1 MIENNTLNKNVYKIF
16 LIFIKFVPNILAILK
31 ITSLIFNYFEIYS
44 TTFIL
49 TCFGGTS
56 IISLLILY
64 LISFIFRFCG
74 LYRLSLNYVTII
86 YLLTIIDYYVGIPL
100 SNLGIYQLYASIT
113 GLFLTS
119 WIYVWYKN
127 RNKPKIDHL
136 KQLCDNICC

>member
-1 MIENNTLNKNVYKIF
+1 MLENNSINKRTYKIF
-16 LIFIKFVPNILAILK
+16 LIVIKYVPNILAILK
-31 ITSLIFNYFEIYS
+31 ILGLILSYYNIPSFE
-44 TTFIL
+44 L

-86 YLLTIIDYYVGIPL
+86 YLLTIIDYYIGIPL

-127 RNKPKIDHL
+127 RNNPKIDHI